1 MSKTSHNTEVNVDH
15 LFREEAGK
23 MTAILIRLFGFKNA
37 ELAEDI
43 VQETFISALKSWP
56 IKGEPYNPSAWLMQV
71 AKNKAINV
79 LKREQRI
86 QSKAFVV
93 ASTFVEEDISELFSG
108 REITDS
114 QLRMLFTCCYEEIQ
128 PREQIMLILNTL
140 GGLNNAEIGY
150 ALFLSSAAVKK
161 AIYRAKEKVRGRHQ
175 KLPEISKNDIKER
188 SGTVLQA
195 IYLIFNEGYRTSL
208 SDAIVN
214 EDLCFTALRLA
225 QLMLNLDGINVG
237 EVHALLSLMYFNI
250 ARFPAR
256 NEGNEIINL
265 KEQDRSKWD
274 KKLINRGFYH
284 FKKSRSGNQLTTLH
298 LESSIASLHCSANS
312 FKETNWE
319 MISICY
325 KKLLDM
331 SDSSMIR
338 INYAIAVSYW
348 KGSQTG
354 LQLLDDFDL
363 PLPKQKRFYL
373 SAAKGEMNARLRN
386 FSLAKSYY
394 QVAADQANTKVDIN
408 YLQKKIEE
416 CDRKSFS
423 KN

>member
-1 MSKTSHNTEVNVDH
+1 
-15 LFREEAGK
+15 
-23 MTAILIRLFGFKNA
+23 
-37 ELAEDI
+37 
-43 VQETFISALKSWP
+43 
-56 IKGEPYNPSAWLMQV
+56 
-71 AKNKAINV
+71 
-79 LKREQRI
+79 
-86 QSKAFVV
+86 
-93 ASTFVEEDISELFSG
+93 
-108 REITDS
+108 
-114 QLRMLFTCCYEEIQ
+114 
-128 PREQIMLILNTL
+128 MLILNTL